1 MVTFC
6 YISKNSLFISLLF
19 YISTS
24 LFHISHTGKYKLHL
38 MYLFKIL
45 IILHLNKNIFM
56 FTMRFTQIILNHFF
70 NTTHSTF
77 MIEPLFSCFI
87 TYFYLNVQSHLA
99 TFKLL
104 KMHGNRLATTIIN
117 ILFH

>member
-38 MYLFKIL
+38 IYLFKIL

-56 FTMRFTQIILNHFF
+56 FTMRFTQIIFK
-70 NTTHSTF
+70 
-77 MIEPLFSCFI
+77 PLFQHNTFHLYDRTFIYCFI

-99 TFKLL
+99 IFKLL